1 MMKMK
6 ENHKFG
12 ASDHMAPVPLKKSN
26 RSSMSSSSWAGSMA
40 PGASAGPAL
49 VWQTSQSPGHAIIAQ
64 NCSRVGHMKGV
75 EP

>member
-1 MMKMK
+1 MKMK

-40 PGASAGPAL
+40 PGASLGPAP
-49 VWQTSQSPGHAIIAQ
+49 V
-64 NCSRVGHMKGV
+64 
-75 EP
+75 